1 MSLACCTLKA
11 LQIIERPD
19 IKCAL
24 PLQQDPAMFLEELV
38 KAANGLF
45 AIFWTVVIVA
55 LPLLWILG
63 WIIQWFEG

>member
-55 LPLLWILG
+55 LPVLLLLG
-63 WIIQWFEG
+63 WITKCSE